1 LTGGGSQAILEG
13 VSPKMFLE
21 VALAE
26 ERAMMSRIDP
36 RLLRPRL
43 VPVLATVALLGL
55 RLLPPRAETPK
66 RSLAVAS

>member
-1 LTGGGSQAILEG
+1 
-13 VSPKMFLE
+13 